1 MKNLVTAFIAF
12 CFFTSAN
19 AQFSVTNDSVYM
31 GAGYAKQVYY
41 SLAND
46 SVGAAPMLTPESWD
60 LGFITN
66 MMDAAI
72 IVNHAKGISVYKVPN
87 QDTADWATLDTTGI
101 YSWSK
106 SYNSDTSWR
115 KGAFNIDANPNDQF
129 DFGWGKY
136 DFGMHG
142 VAGGDKLYILQ
153 TGPSSY
159 KKIKFISKVG
169 VTPTDTNTVFF
180 RIANLDGS
188 DDNLVKVNGTPYQ
201 NKNFVYYNISTNSV
215 IDIEPEKT
223 SWDILFTRYISIPVQ
238 TMAPPVAGVLSNIGV
253 KVAQARGINIDYTG
267 GNYADSLSS
276 NISTIGY
283 DWKTY
288 VYAPPPGYYAID
300 DSLTYFIKTKGGS
313 VYRLNFTGFG
323 GGANGKFAFAKQEL
337 LLTSALSPSAN
348 TVSAGIFPNPAVGEN
363 LTLLVSS
370 EQTNDALIN
379 VYDLSG
385 RNVINQKVQMN
396 NGLNVIPVNINN
408 LVSGS
413 YLVKVLQN
421 GSEVNL
427 KMIVA
432 K

>member
-1 MKNLVTAFIAF
+1 MKNLITAFITF
-12 CFFTSAN
+12 CFFSSAT
-19 AQFSVTNDSVYM
+19 AQNTVSNDSVYV

-46 SVGAAPMLTPESWD
+46 SVGFATMLTPESWD

-87 QDTADWATLDTTGI
+87 QDTSDWATLDTTGL

-115 KGAFNIDANPNDQF
+115 KGAFNIDANSSDQF

-142 VAGGDKLYILQ
+142 VAGGDKLYILK
-153 TGPSSY
+153 TGTSSY
-159 KKIKFISKVG
+159 KKIRFISKVG

-188 DDNLVKVNGTPYQ
+188 DDNLVKVNGMPYQ
-201 NKNFVYYNISTNSV
+201 DKNFIYYNISTNSV
-215 IDIEPEKT
+215 IDIEPAKT
-223 SWDILFTRYISIPVQ
+223 SWDILFTRYISLPVQ
-238 TMAPPVAGVLSNIGV
+238 VMAPPVTGVLSNIGV
-253 KVAQARGINIDYTG
+253 KVARTENINADYLG

-283 DWKTY
+283 DWKTH
-288 VYAPPPGYYAID
+288 VYSPPPGHFVIN
-300 DSLTYFIKTKGGS
+300 DSITFFIKAVDGS

-323 GGANGKFAFAKQEL
+323 GSSNGKYVFAKEKL
-337 LLTSALSPSAN
+337 LLTSAFSPAVSAI
-348 TVSAGIFPNPAVGEN
+348 SAGIFPNPATGEN
-363 LTLLVSS
+363 FTLLVSS
-370 EQTNDALIN
+370 EQTNDALIF

-385 RNVINQKVQMN
+385 RNVISQKTKMN
-396 NGLNVIPVNINN
+396 NGLNVIPVNINH